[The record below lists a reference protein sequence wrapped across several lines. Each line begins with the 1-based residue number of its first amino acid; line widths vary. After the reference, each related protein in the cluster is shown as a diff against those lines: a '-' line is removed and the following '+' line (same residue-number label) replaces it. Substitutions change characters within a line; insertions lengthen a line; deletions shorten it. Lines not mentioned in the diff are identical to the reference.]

1 VCVLEDYYVF
11 GCYDYYFVF
20 VIYFFIILLLLLG
33 CVRLCVMMK
42 KICDKI
48 SFFVGFVKFFKI
60 DGQNIIISSI
70 KIWKNTFF
78 GLYFL
83 I

>member
-1 VCVLEDYYVF
+1 MYVCILEDYYVF

-33 CVRLCVMMK
+33 YVRLCVMMK

-48 SFFVGFVKFFKI
+48 SFLLGLLNFLKSTAKI
-60 DGQNIIISSI
+60 
-70 KIWKNTFF
+70 
-78 GLYFL
+78 L
-83 I
+83 